1 MMDHLDA
8 NTPSRERTVK
18 RDAEII
24 LICNPQAGGRWKEL
38 AGILD
43 SEEARHVRR
52 IVTDS
57 VEDIAPALEALGREA
72 KLICIYGGDGTIQRV
87 LDRLSPRDKDEALI
101 ALIGGGTMN
110 VTATW
115 CGFDRPPAENFRS
128 VIRAYRNGNL
138 LLREVPLLEVR
149 CGQRLTRGFI
159 FGLGPM
165 VRVLNAYE
173 QGTKSRRHGFMIAVK
188 AASAAWL
195 RFPLKYRKMLEEM
208 EAEVLIDGERVGY
221 DRFALVFANITGQ
234 LNPGVT
240 PFVGERTR
248 DTFFCAA
255 YASESR
261 EVALALPLLA
271 KGILPID
278 TGSLLRRLAPW
289 TRGEKR
295 KGLPTDPRYL
305 NRPAS
310 RLEVTSSERMYTVD
324 GEILTAESDRIEVDL
339 GLRLKLAV
347 SATASLPSGLRRAAD
362 AVAR

>member
-1 MMDHLDA
+1 MDQPEP
-8 NTPSRERTVK
+8 NTPPRERTVK
-18 RDAEII
+18 PDAEII

-43 SEEARHVRR
+43 SEEASHVRR

-87 LDRLSPRDKDEALI
+87 LDRLSPRDKDEAVI

-115 CGFDRPPAENFRS
+115 CGFDRPPAENFRA
-128 VIRAYRNGNL
+128 VIRAYRNGTL

-159 FGLGPM
+159 FGMGPI
-165 VRVLNAYE
+165 VRILDEYE
-173 QGTKSRRHGFMIAVK
+173 RGTKSRGRGLMIALK
-188 AASAAWL
+188 GMSAAWL
-195 RFPLKYRKMLEEM
+195 RFPIRFRKLLEEM
-208 EAEVLIDGERVGY
+208 DAEVLFDGERINY
-221 DRFALVFANITGQ
+221 DRYALLFANITGQ
-234 LNPGVT
+234 INPGVT
-240 PFVGERTR
+240 PFIGERTR

-255 YASESR
+255 YAAESR
-261 EVALALPLLA
+261 EVALAIPLLA

-289 TRGEKR
+289 TWGEKR
-295 KGLPTDPRYL
+295 KGLPIDPRYI
-305 NRPAS
+305 NRTAS
-310 RLEVTSSERMYTVD
+310 RIEVTSSERLYTVD

-347 SATASLPSGLRRAAD
+347 SATASLPAGLRRAAD

>member
-1 MMDHLDA
+1 MDHPEA
-8 NTPSRERTVK
+8 STQPRERKVK
-18 RDAEII
+18 RDSDII

-38 AGILD
+38 AEILD
-43 SEEARHVRR
+43 SEEARLVRR

-57 VEDIAPALEALGREA
+57 VEDIAPALSTLGRKAE
-72 KLICIYGGDGTIQRV
+72 LICIYGGDGTIQRV
-87 LDRLSPRDKDEALI
+87 LDRLSPQDKDEATI

-128 VIRAYRNGNL
+128 VIRAYRNGKL

-149 CGQRLTRGFI
+149 CGERLTRGFI
-159 FGLGPM
+159 FGMGPI
-165 VRVLNAYE
+165 VRVLNRYE
-173 QGTKSRRHGFMIAVK
+173 QGTKSRRHGLMIALK
-188 AASAAWL
+188 SMAAAWL
-195 RFPLKYRKMLEEM
+195 RFPREFREYLEEM
-208 EAEVLIDGERVGY
+208 EAEVRIDGERVPY
-221 DRFALVFANITGQ
+221 DRFSVVFANITGQ
-234 LNPGVT
+234 INPGIT

-248 DTFFCAA
+248 DTFLAAA
-255 YASESR
+255 YASDSR

-289 TRGEKR
+289 NTGEKR
-295 KGLPTDPRYL
+295 KGLPTDPRYI
-305 NRPAS
+305 NGIAS
-310 RLEVTSSERMYTVD
+310 RLEINSTERMYTVD
-324 GEILTAESDRIEVDL
+324 GEILPAEADRIEVDL

-347 SATASLPSGLRRAAD
+347 SATASFPSGLRRAAD